1 VFNLLGCFEQGTEM
15 RWRFCSR
22 SVAIGGSCL
31 ILALAG
37 GVQVEPVHAQ
47 AQPFNGFNESYPQWL
62 VANPY
67 VTTGFIAGPSFA
79 TAINQQAYTAKLG
92 SGTVGFFAES
102 SGGGA
107 SGFSNNFFGASP
119 AFPTSLREDWFS
131 NLGNPAWRTSV
142 FGSYKSDINA
152 GLFNGLYTTAS
163 FGITDFKSTLPGFSG
178 LTNFSAGNDAVA
190 VTTSAG
196 IGLQLTPQISVE
208 GSVSWTQLPSST
220 FR

>member
-1 VFNLLGCFEQGTEM
+1 MQ
-15 RWRFCSR
+15 WRFCSR
-22 SVAIGGSCL
+22 SIAIGGSCL
-31 ILALAG
+31 IVAFAAG
-37 GVQVEPVHAQ
+37 SLVEPAQ
-47 AQPFNGFNESYPQWL
+47 AQAQQFNGFGAVYPEWV

-67 VTTGFIAGPSFA
+67 MPPGFFAGSNFA
-79 TAINQQAYTAKLG
+79 AAIDQQVYTAKFG
-92 SGTVGFFAES
+92 SGTVGLFAES
-102 SGGGA
+102 NDGARA
-107 SGFSNNFFGASP
+107 SGIPGNFFGSSS

-142 FGSYKSDINA
+142 FGSYKSDLNA

-163 FGITDFKSTLPGFSG
+163 FGITDFKTNLPGFSG

>member
-1 VFNLLGCFEQGTEM
+1 MQ
-15 RWRFCSR
+15 WRFCSR
-22 SVAIGGSCL
+22 SMAIGGSCL
-31 ILALAG
+31 ILISAAG
-37 GVQVEPVHAQ
+37 AQVEPAHAQ
-47 AQPFNGFNESYPQWL
+47 AQPFSGFSESYPQWL

-67 VTTGFIAGPSFA
+67 VATGFIAGPNFA
-79 TAINQQAYTAKLG
+79 TAVNQQAYTAKWG
-92 SGTVGFFAES
+92 SGTVGLFAES
-102 SGGGA
+102 SGAGGA
-107 SGFSNNFFGASP
+107 GGFSSNFFGSSS

-131 NLGNPAWRTSV
+131 SLGNPAWRTSV
-142 FGSYKSDINA
+142 FGSYKSDLNA

-163 FGITDFKSTLPGFSG
+163 FGITDFKTNLPGFSG